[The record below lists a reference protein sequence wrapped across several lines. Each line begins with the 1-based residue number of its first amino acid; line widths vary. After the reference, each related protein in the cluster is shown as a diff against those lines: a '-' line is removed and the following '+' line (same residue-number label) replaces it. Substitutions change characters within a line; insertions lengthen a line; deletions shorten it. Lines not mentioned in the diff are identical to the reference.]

1 MERKFLRFDIEN
13 HLGSNDC
20 NYFQMKYL
28 VMQSG
33 LELFP
38 LYFYFHCCFNYL
50 LNIPNCAGYCCSLD

>member
-20 NYFQMKYL
+20 NCFQMKYL

-38 LYFYFHCCFNYL
+38 LYFYFHCCFN
-50 LNIPNCAGYCCSLD
+50 